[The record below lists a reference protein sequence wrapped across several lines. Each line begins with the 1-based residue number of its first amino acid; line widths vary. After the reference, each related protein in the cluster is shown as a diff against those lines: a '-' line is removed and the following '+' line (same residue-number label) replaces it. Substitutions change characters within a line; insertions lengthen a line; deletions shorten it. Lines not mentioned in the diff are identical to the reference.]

1 MKINKKKKLKRY
13 KKRIEWREYLKKVSI
28 TFGKGLIGYNKSI
41 EEVNFLNEENE
52 AFLIRPSRYI
62 KMKRVEKDEKILA
75 QMYNLGVSDM
85 QEKIEELKK
94 YLKEKND

>member
-41 EEVNFLNEENE
+41 EEVMTLLERTITGKKEP
-52 AFLIRPSRYI
+52 IRRTN
-62 KMKRVEKDEKILA
+62 DE
-75 QMYNLGVSDM
+75 
-85 QEKIEELKK
+85 
-94 YLKEKND
+94 

>member
-41 EEVNFLNEENE
+41 EEVMPLLKRAITGQTEPIRRTSNE
-52 AFLIRPSRYI
+52 
-62 KMKRVEKDEKILA
+62 
-75 QMYNLGVSDM
+75 
-85 QEKIEELKK
+85 
-94 YLKEKND
+94 